1 MGKKGRLE
9 GDSGSITTQ
18 GKVGPQSLRNYL
30 KAQAFGIRT
39 ARFTFLNG
47 NASGGATILAGPNR
61 TAMFPLAAPAVAGRD
76 RGGLY
81 LVQRPTGGHVDRR
94 WRDGLYGVL
103 HVRRRVRSG
112 FGAIV
117 CLISPLPQRLEVA
130 A

>member
-61 TAMFPLAAPAVAGRD
+61 TAAFPLAAPAVAGGTGAAYTWYNVLPED
-76 RGGLY
+76 MSIDDGGTASTVY
-81 LVQRPTGGHVDRR
+81 FTYGGECEADSER
-94 WRDGLYGVL
+94 
-103 HVRRRVRSG
+103 
-112 FGAIV
+112 
-117 CLISPLPQRLEVA
+117 
-130 A
+130 